1 MRNFFGLIV
10 LEGVI
15 LKLSNG
21 NCPLTLIAA
30 KYTEQRAD
38 NFDIFLPNWLAR
50 NNKLIFS
57 LIWLLGVAIVIYRV
71 LTP

>member
-1 MRNFFGLIV
+1 M
-10 LEGVI
+10 
-15 LKLSNG
+15 
-21 NCPLTLIAA
+21 TLIAA